1 MYQKANEHHVQ
12 LWAEALTKMQQ
23 TQEGERTLLDNSMIL
38 FCSSLMDGNAHDSR
52 QLPVLL
58 AGGGGGT
65 LRGGRC
71 LDYSQEKNRN
81 LCRLHL
87 ALMERMGV
95 RMDRFGDAESALTDL
110 G

>member
-1 MYQKANEHHVQ
+1 MADT
-12 LWAEALTKMQQ
+12 A
-23 TQEGERTLLDNSMIL
+23 EGERSLLDNSMIML
-38 FCSSLMDGNAHDSR
+38 LSSLMDGNSHDSR

-65 LRGGRC
+65 IKGGRVI
-71 LDYSQEKNRN
+71 DYSKQENRK

-87 ALMERMGV
+87 SLLERMGV
-95 RMDRFGDAESALTDL
+95 APGTFGDAESALPEL